1 VLASLVMA
9 DMQRLRATIHGSVQG
24 VGFRYSVISA
34 AHELGLMGFV
44 QNRPDGSVHVEA
56 EGPPAMLD
64 RLEAF
69 LRRGPRLAR
78 VEELETE
85 RVDAT
90 GEFDGFSWR

>member
-1 VLASLVMA
+1 MA
-9 DMQRLRATIHGSVQG
+9 RMQRLRASIQGRVQG

-34 AHELGLMGFV
+34 AQELGLNGFV
-44 QNRPDGSVHVEA
+44 ENRVDGSVYVEA

-64 RLEAF
+64 RMEAF

-78 VEELETE
+78 VEELKSE
-85 RVDAT
+85 RLEAT

>member
-1 VLASLVMA
+1 MA
-9 DMQRLRATIHGSVQG
+9 NTQRLQASIHGRVQG

-34 AHELGLMGFV
+34 AQELGLRGFV
-44 QNRPDGSVHVEA
+44 ENRRDGSVYVEA

-78 VEELETE
+78 VEQFQSK
-85 RVDAT
+85 RQGAT
-90 GEFDGFSWR
+90 GEFDRFSWR

>member
-1 VLASLVMA
+1 MA
-9 DMQRLRATIHGSVQG
+9 KAQRLRASIHGLVQG

-34 AHELGLMGFV
+34 AQELGLVGFV
-44 QNRPDGSVHVEA
+44 ENRPDGSVFVEA

-64 RLEAF
+64 RLEAY

-78 VEELETE
+78 VEQVKTE

-90 GEFDGFSWR
+90 GAFDGFSWR

>member
-1 VLASLVMA
+1 MA
-9 DMQRLRATIHGSVQG
+9 TMQRLRASIHGRVQG

-34 AHELGLMGFV
+34 AQELGLNGFV
-44 QNRPDGSVHVEA
+44 ENRVDGSVYVEA

-64 RLEAF
+64 RMEAF

-78 VEELETE
+78 VEELKSE
-85 RVDAT
+85 RLEAT

>member
-1 VLASLVMA
+1 
-9 DMQRLRATIHGSVQG
+9 
-24 VGFRYSVISA
+24 
-34 AHELGLMGFV
+34 
-44 QNRPDGSVHVEA
+44 
-56 EGPPAMLD
+56 MLD

>member
-1 VLASLVMA
+1 MA
-9 DMQRLRATIHGSVQG
+9 KAQRLRASIQGLVQG

-34 AHELGLMGFV
+34 AQELGLAGFV
-44 QNRPDGSVHVEA
+44 ENRPDGTVYVEA

-64 RLEAF
+64 RLEAY

-78 VEELETE
+78 VEQVKAE
-85 RVDAT
+85 RADAT

>member
-1 VLASLVMA
+1 MA

-34 AHELGLMGFV
+34 AQELGLRGFV
-44 QNRPDGSVHVEA
+44 ENRPDGSVHVEA
-56 EGPPAMLD
+56 EGSPPMLD